1 MQAIR
6 DIFTAFGTV
15 SRLADALGKK
25 YDTVLAWRTRGR
37 IPEDAWTEVIAAARK
52 IGLNI
57 TAAQL
62 FEFNAPMKKRGKPPS
77 KVKAIRAKRPESR
90 VA

>member
-1 MQAIR
+1 MQAIE

-15 SRLADALGKK
+15 HQLADELGRK

-37 IPEDAWTEVIAAARK
+37 IPEDAWADVIAAARK
-52 IGLNI
+52 RGIEL
-57 TAAQL
+57 TAGQIL
-62 FEFNAPMKKRGKPPS
+62 EFNTPMKKRGKPP
-77 KVKAIRAKRPESR
+77 KHKAIRARRAESR